1 MGEAGGVK
9 PPMPAPASPEA
20 QRAALV
26 MVVANSFAQPLMLS
40 SVTVALPSIANDLA
54 LNAVTL
60 SWIPLAFLLSSASTV
75 LSFGRLADMFGRKRI
90 FVLGALGSMLS
101 SLLLA
106 LAPNG
111 PMLIGL
117 RVLQGIS
124 AAMLYATQA
133 AIVTSVYPPER
144 RGQALGMIASGVY
157 FGLTAGPL
165 LGGWLV
171 EHFGWR
177 YAFVVHLPLTASVL
191 LFALPRVSGDWAAPE
206 RGSFDWRGALTYA
219 GGIVALIGGATALHG
234 ALGAALLA
242 VGVGLIAWF
251 VREQRRRTH
260 PLFEVNLFYTNR
272 VFALSSLAAL
282 LMYTTTFSVPVLAS
296 LHLQYLKG
304 LSATAAGLVMFAQ
317 PLVVALM
324 SPLVGRLSDR
334 VEPRVLATAGVLV
347 TGLGLLA
354 LATLGAGDGLGRVA
368 ASLGLTGLGFSLF
381 AVTNVSAIMG
391 AIGRGQQ
398 GAASSA
404 VAAMRVLGQVCSMGL
419 VAMAFSFTMGDAAIQ
434 AETYP
439 ALARALSISF
449 GFAAALC
456 VPCALCSLARGELRP
471 AA

>member
-9 PPMPAPASPEA
+9 PPVAAPASPEA
-20 QRAALV
+20 QRAALI

-60 SWIPLAFLLSSASTV
+60 SWVPLAFLLSSASTV

-90 FVLGALGSMLS
+90 FVLGAVGSMLS

-117 RVLQGIS
+117 RVVQGIT

-177 YAFVVHLPLTASVL
+177 YAFVIHLPLTAAVL
-191 LFALPRVSGDWAAPE
+191 LFALPRVRGDWAAPE
-206 RGSFDWRGALTYA
+206 RGVFDWRGALSYA
-219 GGIVALIGGATALHG
+219 GGVVAVITGATALHG
-234 ALGAALLA
+234 LQGAGLLLLGAALLA
-242 VGVGLIAWF
+242 WF
-251 VREQRRRTH
+251 AREQRRRAH
-260 PLFEVNLFYTNR
+260 PLFEINLFYTNR
-272 VFALSSLAAL
+272 VFALSSRAAL

-296 LHLQYLKG
+296 LYLQFLIG
-304 LSATAAGLVMFAQ
+304 LSATEAGLVMFAL
-317 PLVVALM
+317 PLVVA
-324 SPLVGRLSDR
+324 
-334 VEPRVLATAGVLV
+334 T
-347 TGLGLLA
+347 
-354 LATLGAGDGLGRVA
+354 
-368 ASLGLTGLGFSLF
+368 SLGLTGLGLSLF

-419 VAMAFSFTMGDAAIQ
+419 VATAFTLTMGDAAIRP
-434 AETYP
+434 ETYP

-449 GFAAALC
+449 GLAAALC
-456 VPCALCSLARGELRP
+456 LPCALCSLARGQLRP
-471 AA
+471 ATPSA

>member
-1 MGEAGGVK
+1 M
-9 PPMPAPASPEA
+9 
-20 QRAALV
+20 
-26 MVVANSFAQPLMLS
+26 
-40 SVTVALPSIANDLA
+40 
-54 LNAVTL
+54 
-60 SWIPLAFLLSSASTV
+60 
-75 LSFGRLADMFGRKRI
+75 
-90 FVLGALGSMLS
+90 
-101 SLLLA
+101 
-106 LAPNG
+106 
-111 PMLIGL
+111 
-117 RVLQGIS
+117 
-124 AAMLYATQA
+124 
-133 AIVTSVYPPER
+133 
-144 RGQALGMIASGVY
+144 
-157 FGLTAGPL
+157 
-165 LGGWLV
+165 
-171 EHFGWR
+171 
-177 YAFVVHLPLTASVL
+177 
-191 LFALPRVSGDWAAPE
+191 
-206 RGSFDWRGALTYA
+206 
-219 GGIVALIGGATALHG
+219 
-234 ALGAALLA
+234 
-242 VGVGLIAWF
+242 GVGLIAWF

-354 LATLGAGDGLGRVA
+354 LATLGAGDGLGQVA

-419 VAMAFSFTMGDAAIQ
+419 VAMAFSFTMGDAAIEP
-434 AETYP
+434 ETYP